1 MKRPNQ
7 EHTGIS
13 TREHSANPSDTTQG
27 GLPPGP
33 LTTAELAAALPH
45 GRGRDRYQRIWFG
58 MYRREDQLDDLLLR
72 SRALAHS
79 WPDGVLRGRSAS
91 LLWGDDS
98 VPADTPP
105 EIWLPATRR
114 SRPGRIYRYGVMRPE
129 SVTELDGMR
138 VTTPLRTCRDLAAD
152 LSLADAVVAVERM
165 CANQAGLAG
174 QLTSAANHPS
184 GRGAAMFAAVVG
196 ALDVRAATADDS
208 RARMLLEV
216 AGLRGFGYGHEV
228 RLRRRTRLLPLA
240 DPLARCLIITP
251 SGDAGRDRWGDER
264 VRTDLRRAGWT
275 LVVVSGPEVF
285 APTVPAT
292 LAPAGPLTTAPEP
305 GMVGDMAAAAL
316 RSRWPGTEVLKPLAG
331 SLVADPHGI
340 WVA

>member
-1 MKRPNQ
+1 
-7 EHTGIS
+7 
-13 TREHSANPSDTTQG
+13 
-27 GLPPGP
+27 
-33 LTTAELAAALPH
+33 
-45 GRGRDRYQRIWFG
+45 
-58 MYRREDQLDDLLLR
+58 
-72 SRALAHS
+72 
-79 WPDGVLRGRSAS
+79 
-91 LLWGDDS
+91 
-98 VPADTPP
+98 
-105 EIWLPATRR
+105 
-114 SRPGRIYRYGVMRPE
+114 
-129 SVTELDGMR
+129 
-138 VTTPLRTCRDLAAD
+138 
-152 LSLADAVVAVERM
+152 
-165 CANQAGLAG
+165 
-174 QLTSAANHPS
+174 
-184 GRGAAMFAAVVG
+184 MFAAVVG